1 MASFIFTQHICE
13 RPILISI
20 YGAQAAL
27 PEKYHKIHEKMPNFR
42 WFLIAAALDDQQDER
57 VKEWAMGSIDED
69 LLSLLNDLC
78 ETVEAEILGVH
89 PNWIENLLSRRDN
102 RDN

>member
-1 MASFIFTQHICE
+1 MASFVFTQYICE

-20 YGAQAAL
+20 YGAQSSL
-27 PEKYHKIHEKMPNFR
+27 PEKYHKVYEKMPDFR
-42 WFLIAAALDDQQDER
+42 WFLIAATLDDQQEDR
-57 VKEWAMGSIDED
+57 VREWAMGSGDDD

-78 ETVEAEILGVH
+78 ETVEAEFLGVR
-89 PNWIENLLSRRDN
+89 PGWIENLISRRDN